1 MTLTVCV
8 LTSTSNRRRM
18 LPDDAIYKGGYVR
31 PGNNP
36 YPGSKTSLL
45 QEKQGYRRSRQLS
58 THYRKWR
65 TNEPPNTTQN
75 VAIPALSARAI
86 RALYDS
92 RKWYRSYVPI
102 P

>member
-1 MTLTVCV
+1 
-8 LTSTSNRRRM
+8 M

-31 PGNNP
+31 PGYNP

-45 QEKQGYRRSRQLS
+45 QEKRGYRRSRQLS
-58 THYRKWR
+58 THYRERRIK
-65 TNEPPNTTQN
+65 EPTNTTQN
-75 VAIPALSARAI
+75 VAIPAFSALAI